1 MTMVQQ
7 ASKQIAE
14 RNGCKCKK
22 IPNSTYMEI
31 HIVHQSINRNN
42 CHIKKFPKLFIFSER
57 KLPDKN

>member
-42 CHIKKFPKLFIFSER
+42 CHSYQEISKTIPFK
-57 KLPDKN
+57 